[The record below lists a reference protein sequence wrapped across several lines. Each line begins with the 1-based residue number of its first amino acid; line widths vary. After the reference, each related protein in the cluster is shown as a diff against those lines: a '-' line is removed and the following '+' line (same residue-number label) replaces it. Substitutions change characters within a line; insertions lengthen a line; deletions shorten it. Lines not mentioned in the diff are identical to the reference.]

1 MSTRVTGSSGP
12 GTQIPTR
19 SSANLPV
26 VEESDAS
33 NEVLALYA
41 DYRTR
46 FGRPDIP
53 GILKCFATHP
63 PLLESMMHIAE
74 TLLFTDGHLLRRHKE
89 MIATLIS
96 SLNSCPYCA
105 DSHGSFLRAQGG
117 SPELLCAL
125 QSNSLD
131 SSCLTPAEKALL
143 QFATRINDDSH
154 SITRATIETAL
165 QAGWT
170 EEQLTET
177 VHIASLFATFNRVA
191 NSFGLSSPQQRS
203 L

>member
-1 MSTRVTGSSGP
+1 
-12 GTQIPTR
+12 
-19 SSANLPV
+19 
-26 VEESDAS
+26 
-33 NEVLALYA
+33 
-41 DYRTR
+41 
-46 FGRPDIP
+46 
-53 GILKCFATHP
+53 
-63 PLLESMMHIAE
+63 
-74 TLLFTDGHLLRRHKE
+74 
-89 MIATLIS
+89 
-96 SLNSCPYCA
+96 
-105 DSHGSFLRAQGG
+105 
-117 SPELLCAL
+117 
-125 QSNSLD
+125 LD
-131 SSCLTPAEKALL
+131 SSCLTSAEKALL

>member
-1 MSTRVTGSSGP
+1 MSTGVTGNSATGA
-12 GTQIPTR
+12 QITTR

-26 VEESDAS
+26 IEESEAG

-41 DYRTR
+41 EYRTR

-53 GILKCFATHP
+53 AILKCFATHP

-74 TLLFTDGHLLRRHKE
+74 TLLFTDGHLPRRHKE

-96 SLNSCPYCA
+96 SLNSCPYCT

-131 SSCLTPAEKALL
+131 ACCLTAAEKALL
-143 QFATRINDDSH
+143 QFAIRINDDSH
-154 SITRATIETAL
+154 SITRATIETVM

-170 EEQLTET
+170 EPQLAET

-203 L
+203 S